1 MLSWGV
7 DTSSF
12 FIYTGIML
20 YDNIIIDS
28 VNLAYKT
35 FGNFSTEPPKKV
47 QSDLV
52 YKKAICSFV
61 HCVEDLKKKYLSA
74 EGHIY
79 LLFDNYFS
87 RTDLQNCFQFA
98 DRKEL
103 NEKYKSTRKKEA
115 RPFYNSLNLLRY
127 YYIIAPDTYRTVRIL
142 QLEADDLVKPVLEL
156 YCKPGQKN
164 LLVTSDMDW
173 CKNLNQYTDW
183 LPKLGEEPETMELMS
198 LRMGFSVSEVSI
210 ILYKAIF
217 GDPADNIKSILP
229 ENSVNKTQF
238 QQLVKNFSDPY
249 NIISF
254 TRDCSYY
261 PEYPMLSALN
271 TREKDLLINIQLV
284 DTIKCDKSYVKRD
297 TIVGSNQK
305 TKFTALR
312 RAVGLETV
320 PSTPSFGKLKA
331 SRA

>member
-1 MLSWGV
+1 
-7 DTSSF
+7 
-12 FIYTGIML
+12 
-20 YDNIIIDS
+20 
-28 VNLAYKT
+28 
-35 FGNFSTEPPKKV
+35 
-47 QSDLV
+47 
-52 YKKAICSFV
+52 
-61 HCVEDLKKKYLSA
+61 
-74 EGHIY
+74 
-79 LLFDNYFS
+79 
-87 RTDLQNCFQFA
+87 
-98 DRKEL
+98 
-103 NEKYKSTRKKEA
+103 
-115 RPFYNSLNLLRY
+115 
-127 YYIIAPDTYRTVRIL
+127 
-142 QLEADDLVKPVLEL
+142 
-156 YCKPGQKN
+156 
-164 LLVTSDMDW
+164 MDW

-261 PEYPMLSALN
+261 PEYPMLAALN